1 MTKRYDRWTR
11 WSAATLAVLFVAFGA
26 ITLVRSSFQKVRK
39 TDLTVY
45 LRAAW
50 AVRTGEDLYTVTDE
64 HGWHYHYPPTLAA
77 ALVPLAQPPAGVH
90 AHPLVPYPT
99 VVVLWYVVGAGCV
112 LAAVG
117 LLTSA
122 VGPAGL
128 YRDGRYR
135 RWLLHAPVWILLPAL
150 ASTLGRGQLNA
161 VVLLML
167 AGMTAA
173 AVRGQSFSAGAWLA
187 GAISLKVF
195 PAYYLLVPIL
205 RRDWQWLGGCAA
217 GLIVSLA
224 LIPAAVVGSSRTVE
238 LYHDW
243 IRQVARPG
251 LTEDVGNDRS
261 HELLGMTATDNQ
273 SIGGTLHNLLN
284 IDRAT
289 RPKVAAASTRVIHW
303 FLGALLTA
311 VTLVTAR
318 RSMVRQPYREALT
331 LGAFSVPMLLIC
343 PVCHLHYFVLLLP
356 LCVALVAT
364 HLAHGQRVRPALMA
378 VLILNFFTSLFPRLP
393 GLEYSRDIGL
403 ASFGALALWAAAL
416 IELNGEAIL
425 RVRLPG
431 YRKARAFWSRKR
443 MVTVHDVGDGTRT
456 VTTPRRRRAG

>member
-11 WSAATLAVLFVAFGA
+11 LSAASLAVLFVAFGA
-26 ITLVRSSFQKVRK
+26 VTLVRSAYQKVRK

-50 AVRTGEDLYTVTDE
+50 AARTGEDIYAVTDE

-77 ALVPLAQPPAGVH
+77 ALVPLAQPPAGVD
-90 AHPLVPYPT
+90 ARPLVPYPT
-99 VVVLWYVVGAGCV
+99 VVVLWYVMGAGCV
-112 LAAVG
+112 LGAVG
-117 LLTSA
+117 LLTPA
-122 VGPAGL
+122 VGTAGL
-128 YRDGRYR
+128 FRDGRYR
-135 RWLLHAPVWILLPAL
+135 RWLLHAPVWVLLPAI

-161 VVLLML
+161 LLLLML

-173 AVRGQSFSAGAWLA
+173 AVRGSSFSAGVWLA

-195 PAYYLLVPIL
+195 PAFLLIVPL
-205 RRDWQWLGGCAA
+205 VRRDWKWLGGCAA
-217 GLIVSLA
+217 GLLVGLV
-224 LIPAAVVGSSRTVE
+224 LVPAAVVGPVRTAE
-238 LYHDW
+238 LYRDW
-243 IRQVARPG
+243 VRQVARPG

-273 SIGGTLHNLLN
+273 SIGGTLHNLIN

-289 RPKVAAASTRVIHW
+289 RPKVAAPATRAAHW

-311 VTLVTAR
+311 VTLTTAR
-318 RSMVRQPYREALT
+318 RSPVRPPHREALT
-331 LGAFSVPMLLIC
+331 LGALSVPMLLSC
-343 PVCHLHYFVLLLP
+343 PVCHLHYFILLLP
-356 LCVALVAT
+356 LCIALVAT
-364 HLAHGQRVRPALMA
+364 HLAHGQRVRPALIA

-393 GLEYSRDIGL
+393 GLEYARDIGL

-443 MVTVHDVGDGTRT
+443 LVTVHAIGDGTRT
-456 VTTPRRRRAG
+456 VATPRRRRAG